1 MQFLSV
7 PHHQLLIGLG
17 ILLLAQLAAWLHGIR
32 RADARAAA
40 LVAALAEAQQQALG
54 PLVERIQEI
63 ERRVAEDLAQARRE
77 SAEQAREL
85 RQELQQSITTLG
97 EGQRGQLD
105 TFATRLKAFETQVE
119 AAQTKQRETVD
130 ARLTDLRDVFVRT
143 GREQR
148 EEITKTL
155 ERIGQQQRQSTQ
167 SAADAQKERLA
178 AFEQRLGQLT
188 ETLAVQLEKLR
199 EENGKRL
206 EEMRRTVD
214 EKLQTTLEKRLGESF
229 KLVSERLESVHKGLG
244 EMQELATGVGDLKR
258 VLTNVKTR
266 GTWGEVQ
273 LGRLL
278 EDVLT
283 PEQYGTNVAVKPDSA
298 ERVEF
303 AIRLPGRDADE
314 QPVWLP
320 IDAKFP
326 REDYER
332 LLAASEAGDP
342 AVVEAAVRALE
353 QRVLGEAKEIATKY
367 IAPPHTTDFG
377 ILYLPTEGLYAEI
390 ARREGLTERIQ
401 REHRVVVAGP
411 NTFSA
416 LLNSLQMGFRTLA
429 IQQRSGEVWQI
440 LGAVKTEF
448 GKFGDALEKVKNR
461 LRMAE
466 KDIGSME
473 TRTRVMT
480 RKLRDVEAIPSGEAA
495 PLLGLVDGDEDPD
508 GSAEDENASDTP

>member
-1 MQFLSV
+1 VSAFLAV

-17 ILLLAQLAAWLHGIR
+17 TIVLLQLVIWRVTARSAAHR
-32 RADARAAA
+32 DEA
-40 LVAALAEAQQQALG
+40 LRHLLERDRGEVLG
-54 PLVERIQEI
+54 PLLERIQEV
-63 ERRVAEDLAQARRE
+63 EQRVAEDLARARGE
-77 SAEQAREL
+77 TAEQARAL

-97 EGQRGQLD
+97 GSQREQLEA
-105 TFATRLKAFETQVE
+105 FAHRLKAFEEQVGQ
-119 AAQTKQRETVD
+119 AQTKQRETLD
-130 ARLTDLRDVFVRT
+130 GRLTELRDVFVRT

-148 EEITKTL
+148 EELTQTL
-155 ERIGQQQRQSTQ
+155 DRLGQQQRMSATQ
-167 SAADAQKERLA
+167 AAESQKERLA

-188 ETLAVQLEKLR
+188 ATLGEQLEKLR
-199 EENGKRL
+199 DENGRRL

-214 EKLQTTLEKRLGESF
+214 EKLQSTLEKRLGESF
-229 KLVSERLESVHKGLG
+229 KLVSDRLDSVHKGLG

-258 VLTNVKTR
+258 VLSNVKTR

-278 EDVLT
+278 EDMLT
-283 PEQYGTNVAVKPDSA
+283 PEQYGTNVAVRPGSS

-303 AIRLPGRDADE
+303 AIRLPGRDEGDA
-314 QPVWLP
+314 PVWLP

-332 LLAASEAGDP
+332 LLQASEAGNVAEVD
-342 AVVEAAVRALE
+342 AAVRALE
-353 QRVLGEAKEIATKY
+353 QRVVGEAKTIAAKY
-367 IAPPHTTDFG
+367 LTPPHTTDFG

-401 REHRVVVAGP
+401 RDHRVVIAGP

-448 GKFGDALEKVKNR
+448 GKFGNVLEKVKNR
-461 LRMAE
+461 LRMAGN
-466 KDIGSME
+466 DIE
-473 TRTRVMT
+473 QVEVRTRAMS
-480 RKLRDVEAIPSGEAA
+480 RKLRDVEAIPSGLAA
-495 PLLGLVDGDEDPD
+495 PMPDLLESGDDEEPEEPD
-508 GSAEDENASDTP
+508 AS

>member
-1 MQFLSV
+1 MSAFLSV

-17 ILLLAQLAAWLHGIR
+17 TVVFLQLLLALLAAR
-32 RADARAAA
+32 RAAA
-40 LVAALAEAQQQALG
+40 RDAALQAQLERDRNEVLG
-54 PLVERIQEI
+54 PLLERIQEV
-63 ERRVAEDLAQARRE
+63 EGRVAEDLARARGE
-77 SAEQAREL
+77 TAEQARAL

-97 EGQRGQLD
+97 GSQREQLEA
-105 TFATRLKAFETQVE
+105 FAGRLKAFEDQVGQ
-119 AAQTKQRETVD
+119 AQAKQRETLEG
-130 ARLTDLRDVFVRT
+130 RLSELRDVFVRT

-148 EEITKTL
+148 EELTQTL
-155 ERIGQQQRQSTQ
+155 DRLGQQQRQSANQ
-167 SAADAQKERLA
+167 AAESQKERLA

-188 ETLAVQLEKLR
+188 STLGEQLEKLR

-214 EKLQTTLEKRLGESF
+214 EKLQSTLEKRLGESF

-283 PEQYGTNVAVKPDSA
+283 PEQYGTNVAVKPGST

-303 AIRLPGRDADE
+303 AIRLPGRDEGEPA
-314 QPVWLP
+314 VWLP

-332 LLAASEAGDP
+332 LLGASESGD
-342 AVVEAAVRALE
+342 AAEVDAAVKALE
-353 QRVLGEAKEIATKY
+353 QRVIGEAKSIAAKY
-367 IAPPHTTDFG
+367 LAPPHTTDFG

-390 ARREGLTERIQ
+390 ARREGLTDRIQ
-401 REHRVVVAGP
+401 REHRVVIAGP

-461 LRMAE
+461 LRLAGN
-466 KDIGSME
+466 DIESVE
-473 TRTRVMT
+473 VRTRAMS
-480 RKLRDVEAIPSGEAA
+480 RKLRDVEAIPAGRSAPMLDLLSGADAE
-495 PLLGLVDGDEDPD
+495 
-508 GSAEDENASDTP
+508 EDEAPDEPETP